1 MTVKDAAGM
10 YLSFRISAE
19 QFRSVAGESLISVS
33 LEDAVMVS
41 ANHVIAAISRLL
53 DGAISLEE
61 LVEWV
66 NVVWFSDAY
75 EFDDFRTDS
84 IVSVMSQ
91 LECLDQEGVSFAKDQ
106 YLEMIRC
113 LDENLN
119 FPCLYT

>member
-1 MTVKDAAGM
+1 MTVKDAAKK
-10 YLSFRISAE
+10 YLNFQIGTEEYR
-19 QFRSVAGESLISVS
+19 FVAGESLISVS
-33 LEDAVMVS
+33 LEDAVLVS
-41 ANHVIAAISRLL
+41 ANHVIAAMSRLL
-53 DGAISLEE
+53 DGSISLEE
-61 LVEWV
+61 LVDWV

-75 EFDDFRTDS
+75 EFDDSRTDS